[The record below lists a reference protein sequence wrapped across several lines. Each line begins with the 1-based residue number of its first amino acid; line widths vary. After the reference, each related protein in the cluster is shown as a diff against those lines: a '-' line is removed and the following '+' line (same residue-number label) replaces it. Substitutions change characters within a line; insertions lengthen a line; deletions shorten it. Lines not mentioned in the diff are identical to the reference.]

1 MRALRFA
8 ALIVPLL
15 ALGMVAASGQTADE
29 LGKLRQQARQQFDT
43 RRYAEALATQRAV
56 AAGTERTEIARSG
69 AAGQETAQDLASLS
83 WYALFAR
90 TPVEALDASQRALK
104 LTPALWAIDSNRAHA
119 LLLLGRTEEARK
131 LYLAHRGKRISTA
144 SDETWEDAIT
154 ADFDALRAA
163 GVVHEAFPGIVA
175 QLGIEHPELNAE
187 IEATYR
193 NVGQLYGVGKFA
205 EAAAAAETLVA
216 LARQRYGEGRSWF
229 AGALSSL
236 AACKAKLNQ
245 SADAEASEQAQPCHL
260 REGVLGRPPVVVNT
274 LNSWPAVPRPEPL
287 RRGRA
292 APSPRHCHRREEP
305 RS

>member
-1 MRALRFA
+1 M
-8 ALIVPLL
+8 
-15 ALGMVAASGQTADE
+15 
-29 LGKLRQQARQQFDT
+29 
-43 RRYAEALATQRAV
+43 
-56 AAGTERTEIARSG
+56 
-69 AAGQETAQDLASLS
+69 
-83 WYALFAR
+83 
-90 TPVEALDASQRALK
+90 
-104 LTPALWAIDSNRAHA
+104 WAIDSNRAHA
-119 LLLLGRTEEARK
+119 LLLLGRTEEAGK

-216 LARQRYGEGRSWF
+216 LARQRYGETRSWF

-245 SADAEASEQAQPCHL
+245 SADAEALNKRSLAIYERAVGPDPPSREHAQ
-260 REGVLGRPPVVVNT
+260 
-274 LNSWPAVPRPEPL
+274 
-287 RRGRA
+287 
-292 APSPRHCHRREEP
+292 
-305 RS
+305 